1 MTGKRIKVGPVE
13 VNSYRAFLVE
23 PSRPPS
29 KGGNTR
35 AWHQHSFEIDGER
48 YSFLALGAK
57 RWVFTNDTVEFEWH
71 WDESGLYRNIDP
83 ATVRTMNARGETVVR
98 GERGTKKW
106 RSAPARMPGS
116 RREQR
121 D

>member
-1 MTGKRIKVGPVE
+1 MTGKRNKVGPVE

-57 RWVFTNDTVEFEWH
+57 RWVFANDTVEFEWH
-71 WDESGLYRNIDP
+71 WDESGRYRNVDP
-83 ATVRTMNARGETVVR
+83 VTIRTINARGETAAR
-98 GERGTKKW
+98 GEHGTKKW
-106 RSAPARMPGS
+106 RSAPPRMPGS